1 MHIVSTNFAKMLV
14 WKHEYDMKLWCHKQR
29 TRNTNDHHIPLNDP
43 PHENFVRAP
52 LDLSRLCPTTHHWIN
67 HTCQRMR
74 SGNNLQGRNSINWIH
89 SNDHYVSLTIS
100 ILWIWN
106 VKLGNF
112 IYQEGNRACE
122 SAHGDILSVQI
133 PDYWHHIQ
141 IRP

>member
-1 MHIVSTNFAKMLV
+1 
-14 WKHEYDMKLWCHKQR
+14 
-29 TRNTNDHHIPLNDP
+29 
-43 PHENFVRAP
+43 
-52 LDLSRLCPTTHHWIN
+52 
-67 HTCQRMR
+67 MR